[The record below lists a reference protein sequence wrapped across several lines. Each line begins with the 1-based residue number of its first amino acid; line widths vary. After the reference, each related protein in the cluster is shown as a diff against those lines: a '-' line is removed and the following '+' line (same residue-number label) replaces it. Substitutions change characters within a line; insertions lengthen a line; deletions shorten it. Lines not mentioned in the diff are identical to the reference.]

1 MQLVLD
7 VGNTNVVVGVY
18 DADELIEFWRIS
30 TSSIKTADEF
40 GMFITVMFDKW
51 NINSNMIEDVV
62 ISSVVPTIMYTLE
75 HGIQKYLGKDPII
88 VAVDKK
94 TGLDFSTMQN
104 PYELG
109 PDRIVNC
116 ISGYKQYGGPIIVID
131 FGTATTYDAIDKDGK
146 FLTGITAPGIKISA
160 DALFNGTALL
170 GKVAIDKPDSILV
183 TETISSVQAGLVFGH
198 IGQTEYIVN
207 KIKDE
212 VGESFKDAKVIA
224 TGGLSKVIDEG
235 TNIFDVVDNKLTL
248 YGIKLYG
255 DMNK

>member
-7 VGNTNVVVGVY
+7 VGNTNVVLGVY
-18 DADELIEFWRIS
+18 DNDELIEFWRIS

-40 GMFITVMFDKW
+40 GMFVTVMFDKW
-51 NINSNMIEDVV
+51 KIDSNKIEDVI
-62 ISSVVPTIMYTLE
+62 ISSVVPNIMYSLE
-75 HGIQKYLGKDPII
+75 HGVQKYLGKDPII
-88 VAVDKK
+88 VQVDKE
-94 TGLDFSTMQN
+94 TGIDFSIMQN

-109 PDRIVNC
+109 ADRIVNC
-116 ISGYKQYGGPIIVID
+116 IAGHKVYGGPIIVID

-146 FLTGITAPGIKISA
+146 FLTGVTAPGIKISA

-170 GKVAIDKPDSILV
+170 GKVAIEKPNSILV
-183 TETISSVQAGLVFGH
+183 TETISSVQAGLVLGQV
-198 IGQTEYIVN
+198 GQTEYIVN
-207 KIKDE
+207 KIKE
-212 VGESFKDAKVIA
+212 EIGESFKDAKVIA

-235 TNIFDVVDNKLTL
+235 TDIFHEVDNKLTL